1 MADSYETEYQAQV
14 NARDAKRAES
24 GGNAETR
31 RSRHKLAAGER
42 QPAAKRSFSGTVRGV
57 FKGKG
62 R

>member
-14 NARDAKRAES
+14 RARDAKRDES

-31 RSRHKLAAGER
+31 RSRHKLVEGTK

-57 FKGKG
+57 FKSKG